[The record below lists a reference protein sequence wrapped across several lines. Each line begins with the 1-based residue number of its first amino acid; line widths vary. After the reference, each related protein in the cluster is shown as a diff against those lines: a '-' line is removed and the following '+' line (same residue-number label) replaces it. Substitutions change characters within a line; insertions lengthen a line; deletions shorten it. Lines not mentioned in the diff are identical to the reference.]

1 VAEVEIHAHPH
12 EGDEFG
18 KRVGIAVG
26 IIGIVLSVVTILS
39 HREHTAAVVQQTKA
53 NDSWAYY
60 QAKKI
65 REYSA
70 TAAIRTVEALGTDAG
85 KVKATTD
92 TLAAEHDK
100 FVSDAAA
107 LEQDATSKQEE
118 SEHSE
123 VRALYY
129 DIGEGFLELGLV
141 LSSLYFLARK
151 RLFPALGGVAALLGA
166 VVAAIGMLPWAWLSL
181 LFRAH

>member
-1 VAEVEIHAHPH
+1 MAEVEIHAHPH

-18 KRVGIAVG
+18 KRIGIIVG

-65 REYSA
+65 REYTASA
-70 TAAIRTVEALGTDAG
+70 SIRTVEALGTDAG
-85 KVKATTD
+85 KVKAATEA
-92 TLAAEHDK
+92 LAAEHDK
-100 FVSDAAA
+100 YVSDAAG
-107 LEQDATSKQEE
+107 LEKDATGKQEA

-141 LSSLYFLARK
+141 LSSLYFLAHK
-151 RLFPALGGVAALLGA
+151 RFFPLLGGVAALLGA
-166 VVAAIGMLPWAWLSL
+166 VVATVGM
-181 LFRAH
+181 FV

>member
-26 IIGIVLSVVTILS
+26 VIGIILS

-65 REYSA
+65 REYAA
-70 TAAIRTVEALGTDAG
+70 TASIRTVEALGTDAG
-85 KVKATTD
+85 KVKTASD
-92 TLAAEHDK
+92 AFAAEHDK
-100 FVSDAAA
+100 FVSDATA
-107 LEQDATSKQEE
+107 LEKDATSKQEG

-151 RLFPALGGVAALLGA
+151 RFFPVLGGVAALLGA
-166 VVAAIGMLPWAWLSL
+166 VVAVVGMLPWTCLTWLSQ
-181 LFRAH
+181 LFRVH